1 VAAQTL
7 TVSGEASTTV
17 DILANSSAQTIAA
30 QVNQVSD
37 TTGVT
42 ATAKTTAT
50 LGAVSQDGVVSF
62 SLNGQS
68 ISASVTTSDL
78 TNLANA
84 INDQSGKTGVVA
96 ELSLDKTSL
105 TMTENDGADISV
117 LNFDSS
123 VAQSGAG
130 GQTVSATL
138 TGATGGA
145 TTLQAGG
152 LADGTRDSAVVG
164 GTVEF
169 KSVSTTFNVSSSL
182 GEVGSSLFSGDAGNL
197 QASVNQSV
205 SSIDISTVD
214 GANAAIDIA
223 DGALARVDAIRADLG
238 AIQNRFE
245 TTIANLQT
253 GVENFSAARSRIQDT
268 DFAAETAELTRNQ
281 ILQQAGIAMLSQA
294 NAQPQNVLALLQ

>member
-1 VAAQTL
+1 
-7 TVSGEASTTV
+7 
-17 DILANSSAQTIAA
+17 
-30 QVNQVSD
+30 
-37 TTGVT
+37 
-42 ATAKTTAT
+42 
-50 LGAVSQDGVVSF
+50 
-62 SLNGQS
+62 
-68 ISASVTTSDL
+68 L